1 MVTMIREMVTMMM
14 MEEMVTMIREKM
26 ALMMEETYG
35 DNHKRDDGIDDGGR
49 DVDIDIKGD
58 DGTDVADCPAMSFV
72 FVC

>member
-1 MVTMIREMVTMMM
+1 
-14 MEEMVTMIREKM
+14 MIREKM